1 MRHAAALLLLAA
13 ATPATAQVPPVEALA
28 SQWVPVRM
36 CRPHATPL
44 LPCDAGG
51 DLDARTCGDFGCCA
65 MPKGGGPSGAPAC
78 YMPNGG
84 SRGSANQTAFGADP
98 WLNDGQ
104 AVPSLAQPGAMLS
117 IDWGADLL
125 GVECFASPPFVGS
138 CKSPGG
144 GLLLPHGGS
153 SFATLSVDGTPS
165 AELATGLES
174 QWMPHQ
180 ILRNATLW
188 RPDGGTLRARS
199 AVRTVF
205 DRQTILL
212 RLELEPS
219 DAAEAAAPLSVDID
233 LSALVMLSIPPK
245 TDHGTLWGWDVKR
258 PQSTAGFAASL
269 SADGTMSLTSHSA
282 SGAHSAAAFGAG
294 TSSKPALRLSGPG
307 HVTASWAALD
317 PTKPFVAEII
327 LAIGTPRDHCWHLG
341 CIIPSVPA
349 MMVRTGSNATV
360 VESTASALAAGFD
373 RAWGAARD
381 DWQGWWASVFD
392 PSVPTALPFEG
403 QLPTLTTEDEAL
415 KRTYYI
421 NVVSLLGN
429 ARHVKGIPSQAGGPW
444 DDQVVFA
451 TGGPVCAVS
460 CTIIAGTWVA
470 FFQERQQ

>member
-1 MRHAAALLLLAA
+1 MRHATTLLLLAA

-36 CRPHATPL
+36 CRPHASPL

-104 AVPSLAQPGAMLS
+104 AVPALAQPGALLS

-165 AELATGLES
+165 AELATHAAS

-188 RPDGGTLRARS
+188 RPGGGKLRARS

-233 LSALVMLSIPPK
+233 LSALVTLSIPPK
-245 TDHGTLWGWDVKR
+245 TDHGSLWGWDVKR
-258 PQSTAGFAASL
+258 PQTTAGFAASL
-269 SADGTMSLTSHSA
+269 SADGAMSLTSHSA

-294 TSSKPALRLSGPG
+294 TSSKPTLRLSGPG

-317 PTKPFVAEII
+317 PATPFVAEII
-327 LAIGTPRDHCWHLG
+327 LAIGN
-341 CIIPSVPA
+341 
-349 MMVRTGSNATV
+349 NATV

-381 DWQGWWASVFD
+381 DWQGWWASVFE

-460 CTIIAGTWVA
+460 CTIIAGIWVA